1 MLSINISELIWTIIN
16 FFLLYFLLKKFLY
29 TPLIR
34 FMDERKA
41 RMDAGSEAMKEAE
54 AQLSEKNAE
63 LETLRL
69 ASLSEA
75 QGILDAARAED
86 EQLRAEANERLRV
99 ERETS
104 RKRGMEE
111 LDRLRETSEAE
122 LDAETTELAGLL
134 VDRLLSKDSKS

>member
-41 RMDAGSEAMKEAE
+41 RMDAGGEAMKEAE

-86 EQLRAEANERLRV
+86 EQLRSEADERLRV

-104 RKRGMEE
+104 RKQGMEE